1 MADWFTSTVGAAR
14 WPKIWPYLLGGTLVS
29 VFFVGM
35 LYLHH
40 VAQLNQRET
49 LLQGIS
55 RDYSLNP
62 FGWLDAEM
70 YCQRRTEM
78 RYGDNLGQTYV
89 DRHSTRID
97 PDTGVYK
104 MFMVAQ
110 VGTPG
115 NYERTS
121 VHCFVDPERQMLTHY
136 RVVSMDP
143 QTLMSR
149 AVRFFGI

>member
-1 MADWFTSTVGAAR
+1 MDWVTS
-14 WPKIWPYLLGGTLVS
+14 KISVDFWRKAMPYLVS
-29 VFFVGM
+29 VGCAAFLLVGIF
-35 LYLHH
+35 YLHH
-40 VAQLNQRET
+40 VAKMNEREA
-49 LLQGIS
+49 LRQGIS

-97 PDTGVYK
+97 PDTGVFK
-104 MFMVAQ
+104 LFIVAQ
-110 VGTPG
+110 VGSDG
-115 NYERTS
+115 NYEPTS
-121 VHCFVDPERQMLTHY
+121 VHCFVDPDRQMLTHF
-136 RVVSMDP
+136 RTVSLDP